1 MARPIVI
8 LHPNPDSVA
17 RDGAE
22 HFVKI
27 GIEAIAARGKF
38 LVALSGG
45 TTPKAMYE
53 YLLQQQYK
61 DAIDWSVVHI
71 FWSDERFVPYDHSDS
86 TFGSTKALFIDELPI
101 PAENVH
107 PIPTETTLEDSAN
120 AYTKT
125 IQKVFGGDLPK
136 LDLIYLGMGPD
147 GHTASLFPDHEITEG
162 TGMIAIERNSPK
174 PPAERLSFTSQLI
187 NNAYIVIF
195 LITGEDKAEMVH
207 KILTQ
212 GESVNVP
219 AAQIS
224 GNVIWLLDDAA
235 GSELKLSH

>member
-17 RDGAE
+17 RDAAE

-27 GIEAIAARGKF
+27 GTEAILARGKF

-45 TTPKAMYE
+45 STPKAMYE
-53 YLLQQQYK
+53 YLLQPQYK

-71 FWSDERFVPYDHSDS
+71 FWSDERFVPYDNSAS
-86 TFGSTKALFIDELPI
+86 TYGSTKALFIDELSI

-107 PIPTETTLEDSAN
+107 PMPTETTLEDASDD
-120 AYTKT
+120 YTKT
-125 IQKVFGGDLPK
+125 IQKVFGSELPK
-136 LDLIYLGMGPD
+136 FDLIYLGMGPD
-147 GHTASLFPDHEITEG
+147 GHTASLFPGHEITEG

-207 KILTQ
+207 KILTE
-212 GESVNVP
+212 GEKANAP
-219 AAQIS
+219 AAQIF